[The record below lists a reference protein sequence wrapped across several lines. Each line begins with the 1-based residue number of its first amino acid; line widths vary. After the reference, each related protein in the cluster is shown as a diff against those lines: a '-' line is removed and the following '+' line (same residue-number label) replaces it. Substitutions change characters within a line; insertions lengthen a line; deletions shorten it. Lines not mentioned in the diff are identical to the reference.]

1 MSTELFTTVC
11 RYGKERFSDE
21 EFTDLRQLQE
31 RAVMVALGIVYYLRL
46 DENAR
51 KRYKNELRKNLMG
64 HRTVEEALKDELN
77 FYSKHLSIPRGIAK
91 TQALLENV
99 FCIIACCCTKTPLI
113 IVGAPGSGKTLSFNL
128 ALTNIKG
135 AESKS

>member
-1 MSTELFTTVC
+1 MSIKLFTTVC
-11 RYGKERFSDE
+11 RYGKERFSDKE
-21 EFTDLRQLQE
+21 LADPRQLQE

-46 DENAR
+46 DEMAR

-64 HRTVEEALKDELN
+64 HRTVEDALKDELN
-77 FYSKHLSIPRGIAK
+77 FYSKHLCVPRGIAK
-91 TQALLENV
+91 TQALLENL

-128 ALTNIKG
+128 ALVNIKG

>member
-1 MSTELFTTVC
+1 M
-11 RYGKERFSDE
+11 ERFSDE
-21 EFTDLRQLQE
+21 ELTDPRKLQE

-46 DENAR
+46 DENSR

-64 HRTVEEALKDELN
+64 SMTVGEVLQDELD
-77 FYSKHLSIPRGIAK
+77 FYSKHLSIPQGIAK
-91 TQALLENV
+91 TQALLENL

-113 IVGAPGSGKTLSFNL
+113 IVGAPGSSKTLSFNL
-128 ALTNIKG
+128 ALANIKG

>member
-1 MSTELFTTVC
+1 M
-11 RYGKERFSDE
+11 
-21 EFTDLRQLQE
+21 LQE

-46 DENAR
+46 DEDSRN
-51 KRYKNELRKNLMG
+51 RYKKELKKMMMG
-64 HRTVEEALKDELN
+64 AMTVEQVLKDELD

-91 TQALLENV
+91 TQALLENL

-113 IVGAPGSGKTLSFNL
+113 IVGAPGSSKTLSFDL
-128 ALTNIKG
+128 ALSNIKG